1 MNMTNSTT
9 KNDDFIQKLAIMT
22 PVEINQLIQ
31 DKGKKP
37 RLIPAFCK
45 VICDDEGNPIPLN

>member
-9 KNDDFIQKLAIMT
+9 KKDDFIQKLAIMT